1 MSIFNQPISETIKN
15 TLVRKQNLMGKESR
29 STQELAF
36 LNSNTSW
43 VSLKSSVNVGNDDGA
58 LAKNNVLQGGLESAG
73 KFKSGITAD
82 SSGAYSLANSDGTS
96 NILGI
101 RPMPGITSISVDNI
115 GAYGSLRK
123 ATINFQ
129 CWDIKQLEILEKL
142 YMRPGYTLLLEFGR
156 ITYIDKDGKLVKVSS
171 NQDFFSG
178 KGIDNMQSYLNE
190 LHRKSIKSEGN
201 YDAFFG
207 YITNYGWNARPDGGY
222 DCKTELISTGEL
234 LESLKVNY
242 SFAGAVDFSTLQN
255 GEEIITAEQA
265 SAAKFK
271 GIIFPQFNTRQY
283 KLDIK
288 QLNVEYSKNILSGLA
303 YELYTILRYAE
314 TPSEATSFPGVSA
327 EKKLRIKR
335 IKGEPI
341 DVNFAEITYGPTVN
355 PTDAK
360 DLFVV
365 DNKNYYITL
374 KSFCD
379 IFTEFVLLKSYDNDK
394 SGKSTKSK
402 GDLLALSTNDRTYHK
417 EKDDNADPLLCLF
430 NQLMLSTNPDV
441 CWIRNDDWIDVL
453 KGTVIETNLQS
464 VKVSEFQDS
473 DVNSTA
479 SNEVK
484 RKIVGWIK
492 KLLTPQK
499 DTVLTSIAD
508 TIKNSGLS
516 ETEYIKLI
524 NKNFTYIR
532 GGKSATNNKQYRWD
546 AFLSFGGTGTE
557 VAELRSKYNNI
568 ETLGQFISQF
578 VAPDSTTNLNVTQ
591 FGTFSN
597 TTQSDKDQLVNKLRV
612 KYPNVEQLVQQTQNN
627 IDEAAKI
634 AEEDQKNKTELNTI
648 SDNYKNIN
656 DSINQSFIYA
666 KGGTASRFGQIGNI
680 YINLKHIYSLSK
692 DTNLISQDQSG
703 NGKLSASSFIKKLLQ
718 DIQVSLCNVNQFE
731 LHIDP
736 TDGVG
741 RIIDLNYINKDK
753 VTGEDMF
760 KFEIGSNK
768 SIVRN
773 LKLESQIFS
782 DQSSIVAISAQQD
795 GNKLGL
801 NNSTLVGFNEGIT
814 DRMIPKKDSYLNNL
828 EAQEVTIVQN
838 YVSSL
843 SFIVNEYLKNFVGK
857 ATKIQLE
864 QNTIGDGTVIS
875 GPSIGNYQ
883 EVLQDANFNSGA
895 SLSYSNS
902 LKDIIFFFTSLS
914 SFNTDNKG
922 KAFIPTL
929 LSMTIDGLSGFIIGN
944 LFKVDNTFV
953 PNYYKKGEKLA
964 YILTKIN
971 HEISGNDWT
980 TTISGYPFNLE
991 SNSTE
996 VKNISDFKVIV
1007 SIDPNPTGTS
1017 GVGNGTDVSLGRK
1030 TFIDS
1035 LTNIRKIYPGVKYTV
1050 TSPNPN
1056 KYIFNPTFNNAME
1069 SIFDTLAKNNLTKY
1083 ESLTV
1088 TSGIRN
1094 TEQIKVDQQTG
1105 KISSKHPYGKALDF
1119 QITENKGQKA
1129 IVSANYPK
1137 FKINGFLDKEPTQK
1151 TRVDNIVKV
1160 IVDEFGGKL
1169 MENHKHWYYLKVGG
1183 VGIKFLNEIYEPSN
1197 GATGPHF
1204 HFELI

>member
-1 MSIFNQPISETIKN
+1 MSIFNQPLSETIKN
-15 TLVRKQNLMGKESR
+15 TLVRKQNLMGKENR
-29 STQELAF
+29 SPQELAF

-43 VSLKSSVNVGNDDGA
+43 VSLKSSVNVNNDDGA
-58 LAKNNVLQGGLESAG
+58 LAKNNILQGGLESSG
-73 KFKSGITAD
+73 KFKSGITSD
-82 SSGAYSLANSDGTS
+82 SSGAYSLYNSDGTK
-96 NILGI
+96 NELGI
-101 RPMPGITSISVDNI
+101 KPMPGITSISVDNI

-156 ITYIDKDGKLVKVSS
+156 ITYIDKDGKLVKISS

-178 KGIDNMQSYLNE
+178 KGIENMQSYLNE

-255 GEEIITAEQA
+255 GDEIITTEQA
-265 SAAKFK
+265 AAAKFK
-271 GIIFPQFNTRQY
+271 GIIFPQFHTRQY

-288 QLNVEYSKNILSGLA
+288 QLNIEYSKNILSGLA

-327 EKKLRIKR
+327 AKTLKIKKIN
-335 IKGEPI
+335 GESI

-360 DLFVV
+360 DLFIV

-374 KSFCD
+374 ESFCD

-402 GDLLALSTNDRTYHK
+402 GDLLALSTNDRTYYK
-417 EKDDNADPLLCLF
+417 EKDGNADPLLCLF

-441 CWIRNDDWIDVL
+441 CWIRNDDWVNVL
-453 KGTVIETNLQS
+453 KGTVIETKLQS
-464 VKVSEFQDS
+464 IKVSEFQDP

-499 DTVLTSIAD
+499 NTVVNDIINTVKSS
-508 TIKNSGLS
+508 TLS
-516 ETEYIKLI
+516 KDEYIKLI

-557 VAELRSKYNNI
+557 IAELRSKYNDA
-568 ETLGQFISQF
+568 ETLGTLLYKVNAVKINSGISGGEIAVSTDIYLSSEEAF
-578 VAPDSTTNLNVTQ
+578 VQ
-591 FGTFSN
+591 
-597 TTQSDKDQLVNKLRV
+597 KLRV

-680 YINLKHIYSLSK
+680 YINLKHIYNLSK
-692 DTNLISQDQSG
+692 DANLISQDQSG

-753 VTGEDMF
+753 VAGSDMF

-768 SIVRN
+768 SIVRD

-857 ATKIQLE
+857 ATTKPMSTAAQVSAAE
-864 QNTIGDGTVIS
+864 QGTSNEAIFGGELKDS
-875 GPSIGNYQ
+875 
-883 EVLQDANFNSGA
+883 NFNSGA

-996 VKNISDFKVIV
+996 VKNINDFKVIV

-1035 LTNIRKIYPGVKYTV
+1035 LANIRKIYPGVKYTI
-1050 TSPNPN
+1050 TNPTPN

-1069 SIFDTLAKNNLTKY
+1069 SIFDTLAKNDLTKY